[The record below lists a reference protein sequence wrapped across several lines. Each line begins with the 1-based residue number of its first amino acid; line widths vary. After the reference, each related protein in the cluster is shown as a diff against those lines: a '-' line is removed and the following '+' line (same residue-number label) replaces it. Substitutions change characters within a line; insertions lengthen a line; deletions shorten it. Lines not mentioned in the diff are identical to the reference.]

1 MNLILY
7 DSQRSRQLR
16 FDIRQLEQSLQEIAV
31 EIATFHQAQ
40 YAFEREY
47 QNRLGEMAE
56 AVVRLR
62 VQLGMADSSP
72 QHKEAITIL
81 AEPEQQQLKMAYRQ
95 AAKLCHPDTL
105 SDAQREEGLA
115 LFDCLN
121 KAYRLQNLVQVEHI
135 LWLLQSG
142 QAFNQ
147 CPIVIISE
155 DLLSRRVILL
165 KQLITQQQDNL
176 AQLKMCEDYDVSNPD
191 NWNILLYDYQIQ
203 LEDELAMLRGRV
215 AHNNKQL

>member
-147 CPIVIISE
+147 CPIVIVSE

-176 AQLKMCEDYDVSNPD
+176 AQLKMREDYDVSNPD
-191 NWNILLYDYQIQ
+191 NWNILLYDYQVQ